1 MWGAVGFHGRT
12 NQHIAMAN
20 QPQQLTLPPPRT
32 YTRTDFTALRAFV
45 QRLPAA
51 TIARL
56 YYDPEHAPHAAS
68 ADAMERFLR
77 TMRDDL
83 VQLALLHGS
92 SVLAD
97 HLKASIKQH
106 GSAKLTAMTLRMV
119 EQASTLAAAVPLSTH
134 PVHLWFRPLIAQRL
148 SGEGIGTLGA
158 LIEYCNARGGS
169 WWRSVPRIG
178 ALRARTIVA
187 WLRRHEATLGAKVAA
202 DVDTASLVPAS
213 ASAGKGDDR
222 VIVVGG
228 DPSAPRLAPFEH
240 LAVPAELS
248 GAAGFNRAISFAF
261 IRAEHDLAAVHA
273 YLHRYRDRPTTLRA
287 YTRELERLILW
298 SVVVRKKALSSLSV
312 EDCEAYKDFLKA
324 PLASFT
330 GPKRP
335 RTSGRWRPF
344 APEGLSADSQAYAVR
359 VLRAA
364 FAWLV
369 EVRYLA
375 GNPWSAVHEP
385 ATITRELSVQVH
397 RALPAK
403 LWAQV
408 RQALDARCEGQQ
420 AGEPDAAPD
429 GDSDAEARQWRAA
442 RAAILLM
449 GDSGLRRAEAALARR
464 EDLRIA
470 EVPEGRRASRR
481 TAPGP
486 TAKTTSETTTPVE
499 PGNRT
504 DASHGASAV
513 WTLSIVGKRRKQRTV
528 PVSGATIA
536 ALRAHWHDRGRDFD
550 APQAQGPLIAPQWI
564 PATRAAFERHDPDA
578 DDAPYT
584 VGALGRLVRMAAQ
597 RLANESAALADFSTD
612 DLVQL
617 ANTSAHAFRH
627 TFGTRAVAREMP
639 TDVVQAILGHASLQ
653 TTSIYVRAE
662 RRRMLEAAARYY
674 DEDAG

>member
-1 MWGAVGFHGRT
+1 M
-12 NQHIAMAN
+12 
-20 QPQQLTLPPPRT
+20 
-32 YTRTDFTALRAFV
+32 
-45 QRLPAA
+45 
-51 TIARL
+51 
-56 YYDPEHAPHAAS
+56 
-68 ADAMERFLR
+68 
-77 TMRDDL
+77 
-83 VQLALLHGS
+83 
-92 SVLAD
+92 
-97 HLKASIKQH
+97 
-106 GSAKLTAMTLRMV
+106 
-119 EQASTLAAAVPLSTH
+119 
-134 PVHLWFRPLIAQRL
+134 
-148 SGEGIGTLGA
+148 
-158 LIEYCNARGGS
+158 
-169 WWRSVPRIG
+169 PRIG

-187 WLRRHEATLGAKVAA
+187 WLRRHEATLGVKVAA
-202 DVDTASLVPAS
+202 DVHTASLVPTGV
-213 ASAGKGDDR
+213 AGAEGGDS
-222 VIVVGG
+222 VIVIGG
-228 DPSAPRLAPFEH
+228 DPAEPRLAPFEH
-240 LAVPAELS
+240 LAVTAELS
-248 GAAGFNRAISFAF
+248 GGNVDNRGLNRATSFAF

-298 SVVVRKKALSSLSV
+298 SVVVRQRALSSLTV

-344 APEGLSADSQAYAVR
+344 SPDGLSADSQAYAVR

-385 ATITRELSVQVH
+385 ATVTRESAVQVQ

-408 RQALDARCEGQQ
+408 RAALDERCKASGSGALGTDE
-420 AGEPDAAPD
+420 D
-429 GDSDAEARQWRAA
+429 ARQWRAA

-464 EDLRIA
+464 EELRPA
-470 EVPEGRRASRR
+470 ELRDDAKLARDGS
-481 TAPGP
+481 PGSSQNTSPGAARP
-486 TAKTTSETTTPVE
+486 TPARTTPAI
-499 PGNRT
+499 RT
-504 DASHGASAV
+504 V
-513 WTLSIVGKRRKQRTV
+513 WTLTVIGKRRKQRTV
-528 PVSGATIA
+528 PVSAATIA
-536 ALRAHWHDRGRDFD
+536 ALRAHWDDRGQDFD
-550 APQAQGPLIAPQWI
+550 AARAQGPLIAPQWI
-564 PATRAAFERHDPDA
+564 PATRAALKRHDTAPEV
-578 DDAPYT
+578 PYT
-584 VGALGRLVRMAAQ
+584 ADALGRLARMPMQ
-597 RLANESAALADFSTD
+597 RLSAQTAALAEFTAEE
-612 DLVQL
+612 LLQL

-674 DEDAG
+674 AEDEG

>member
-1 MWGAVGFHGRT
+1 
-12 NQHIAMAN
+12 MAN

-68 ADAMERFLR
+68 ADAMERYLR

-97 HLKASIKQH
+97 HLKASIRQH
-106 GSAKLTAMTLRMV
+106 GSAKLTTMTLRMV
-119 EQASTLAAAVPLSTH
+119 EQASTLAAAVPLPTH

-148 SGEGIGTLGA
+148 NGEGIGTLGA
-158 LIEYCNARGGS
+158 LIEHCNARGGS

-228 DPSAPRLAPFEH
+228 DPNTPRLAPFEQ

-248 GAAGFNRAISFAF
+248 GATGFNRATSFAF

-298 SVVVRKKALSSLSV
+298 SVVVRKKALSSLTV
-312 EDCEAYKDFLKA
+312 EDCEAYKEFLRA
-324 PLASFT
+324 PLPSFT

-344 APEGLSADSQAYAVR
+344 APGGLSADSQAYAVR

-375 GNPWSAVHEP
+375 GNPWTAVHEP
-385 ATITRELSVQVH
+385 ATVTRELSVQVH

-408 RQALDARCEGQQ
+408 RQALDARCEGRQ
-420 AGEPDAAPD
+420 AGELDAAPHAGPAD
-429 GDSDAEARQWRAA
+429 TDADAEARQWRAA

-464 EDLRIA
+464 EGLRIA
-470 EVPEGRRASRR
+470 EVPEDRRALRPTVSG
-481 TAPGP
+481 TAVQG
-486 TAKTTSETTTPVE
+486 TSGTTTPAE
-499 PGNRT
+499 PVSRT
-504 DASHGASAV
+504 EPRRSASAV

-536 ALRAHWHDRGRDFD
+536 ALRAHWQDRGRDFD
-550 APQAQGPLIAPQWI
+550 APQAQGPLVAPQWI
-564 PATRAAFERHDPDA
+564 PATRAALERHDEAA

-584 VGALGRLVRMAAQ
+584 VDALGRLVRMAVQ
-597 RLANESAALADFSTD
+597 RLAKESAALAEFSTD

-674 DEDAG
+674 ATDEE

>member
-1 MWGAVGFHGRT
+1 
-12 NQHIAMAN
+12 MAN

-45 QRLPAA
+45 QRLPAS

-56 YYDPEHAPHAAS
+56 YYDPERSPHAAS
-68 ADAMERFLR
+68 AEAMGRFLG

-83 VQLALLHGS
+83 VHLALLHGS

-97 HLKASIKQH
+97 HLKASIRQH

-119 EQASTLAAAVPLSTH
+119 EQASTLAAAVPLMTH

-148 SGEGIGTLGA
+148 NGEGIGTLGA
-158 LIEYCNARGGS
+158 LIDYCNARGGS

-178 ALRARTIVA
+178 ALRARTLVA

-202 DVDTASLVPAS
+202 DVDIASLVPS
-213 ASAGKGDDR
+213 ATGAVKRGQGGDD
-222 VIVVGG
+222 VIVIGG

-240 LAVPAELS
+240 LAVPAKLS
-248 GAAGFNRAISFAF
+248 GATGFNRATSFAF

-298 SVVVRKKALSSLSV
+298 SVVIRQKALSSLTV

-324 PLASFT
+324 PLPSFT

-369 EVRYLA
+369 DVRYLA

-385 ATITRELSVQVH
+385 ATMTRELSVQVH

-408 RQALDARCEGQQ
+408 RRALDARC
-420 AGEPDAAPD
+420 D
-429 GDSDAEARQWRAA
+429 GFGVADPHDDDDDEARQWRAA

-464 EDLRIA
+464 EDLRLA
-470 EVPEGRRASRR
+470 EMPDDRRSPRSTSSESTPGTTTPTKPMSSTEPVRRAS
-481 TAPGP
+481 AI
-486 TAKTTSETTTPVE
+486 
-499 PGNRT
+499 
-504 DASHGASAV
+504 

-536 ALRAHWHDRGRDFD
+536 ALRAHWQDRSRDFD
-550 APQAQGPLIAPQWI
+550 APQAHGPLIAPQWI
-564 PATRAAFERHDPDA
+564 PATRAALERHDA
-578 DDAPYT
+578 NLSHGASEAPYT
-584 VGALGRLVRMAAQ
+584 VDALGRMIRMAVQ
-597 RLANESAALADFSTD
+597 RLSAQTAALVDFTTD

-674 DEDAG
+674 AEDEG